1 MRFQVPQFI
10 GVEDTIFGPF
20 TAKQFVYVTGGVAL
34 SYIAYKFLPLVF
46 AIIVIAPMVLL
57 SVSLAFVKINGKP
70 FIFTL
75 EAGLKYIISSKIY
88 LWKKVD
94 QPQNVNINIP
104 SNIPKMVSPK
114 NIKEGKVN
122 NLDNLLDLTGQSKK

>member
-57 SVSLAFVKINGKP
+57 SASLAFVKINGKP

-75 EAGLKYIISSKIY
+75 EAGLKYFVSSKIY
-88 LWKKVD
+88 LWKKIE
-94 QPQNVNINIP
+94 QSQNINMNIP

-114 NIKEGKVN
+114 NIKEGAN
-122 NLDNLLDLTGQSKK
+122 GLDNLLDLTGQGKK